1 MSDQHD
7 TIVVKEGGSS
17 AGVIVGII
25 ALILVLGAGWYF
37 LLGPG
42 AGSGTTP
49 DSDINVN
56 VELPSV
62 APQAS

>member
-7 TIVVKEGGSS
+7 TVVVKDGGSS
-17 AGVIVGII
+17 TGVVLGIL
-25 ALILVLGAGWYF
+25 ALIIVLAAGWYF

-42 AGSGTTP
+42 AGTTDAP
-49 DSDINVN
+49 SDINVN

-62 APQAS
+62 APDAS